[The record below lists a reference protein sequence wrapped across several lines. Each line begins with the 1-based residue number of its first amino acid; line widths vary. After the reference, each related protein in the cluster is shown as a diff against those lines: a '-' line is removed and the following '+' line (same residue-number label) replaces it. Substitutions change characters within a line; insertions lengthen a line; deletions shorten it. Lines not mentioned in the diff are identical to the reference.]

1 MANHEKI
8 YGICENKCQHEV
20 YGKTAAD
27 EQFLSKSSASNSY
40 AVKNH
45 SSSKTDYGI
54 GNKSVYGHV
63 KLTNALN
70 VAPAA
75 TSGIGLCASAGKE
88 LNDKIVSLQNT
99 IADEKGDL
107 LNQIKNLK
115 ERVTVLEHKVGS

>member
-8 YGICENKCQHEV
+8 FGICENKCQHEV

-27 EQFLSKSSASNSY
+27 EQFLSKSAASNLY
-40 AVKNH
+40 ATKNH
-45 SSSKTDYGI
+45 ASDTFSYGI
-54 GNKSVYGHV
+54 GTERLYGHV
-63 KLTNALN
+63 KLTAALN
-70 VAPAA
+70 YPPQASA
-75 TSGIGLCASAGKE
+75 GIALQASAGKE

>member
-8 YGICENKCQHEV
+8 FGICENKCQHEV

-27 EQFLSKSSASNSY
+27 EQFLSKSAPSNLY
-40 AVKNH
+40 ATKNH
-45 SSSKTDYGI
+45 ASDTFSYGI
-54 GNKSVYGHV
+54 GTKRLYGHV
-63 KLTNALN
+63 KLTAALN
-70 VAPAA
+70 YPPQASA
-75 TSGIGLCASAGKE
+75 GIALQASAGKE